1 MNAPLLYCPIFT
13 YSCQQ
18 VKCQG
23 AATLVIHDMSYTQAV
38 HLSSKGGERGG
49 EGRSE
54 ERGRG
59 GEQDTP
65 VKRLESAEGWDTG
78 LVSEQR
84 QQRSLRLEAGERRW
98 RAGGN
103 DGSGTQ
109 LYRFKLSQLSSKL
122 HFLSE
127 KEINHN
133 SQHECIFPVC
143 YRSLATFK

>member
-1 MNAPLLYCPIFT
+1 MNASLLHCPIFS

-23 AATLVIHDMSYTQAV
+23 AATLVIYDMSYTQAV

-59 GEQDTP
+59 GEQDIP

-78 LVSEQR
+78 LVSEQK
-84 QQRSLRLEAGERRW
+84 QQRSLRLEKD
-98 RAGGN
+98 GN

-109 LYRFKLSQLSSKL
+109 LYGFKLSQLSSKL
-122 HFLSE
+122 YFYL
-127 KEINHN
+127 K
-133 SQHECIFPVC
+133 
-143 YRSLATFK
+143 RK